1 MADIQPRP
9 ILITGGGRRI
19 GLALARHFLARQ
31 QPVMISYRTWYP
43 AIDELRNAGA
53 VCLHADF
60 STDDSILAFA
70 EEVKAQAA
78 AGLRAVIHNAS
89 GWMAEKPGIPLTT
102 VLASMMQIHVNAPYC
117 STMRWRACYAV
128 TDRPPAILFTLPT
141 TSWSAAATSI
151 LPMRPARR
159 QWII

>member
-19 GLALARHFLARQ
+19 GLAPARHFLARQ

-70 EEVKAQAA
+70 EEVKRRPPPACAPSFITPA
-78 AGLRAVIHNAS
+78 AGWLKNRGS
-89 GWMAEKPGIPLTT
+89 
-102 VLASMMQIHVNAPYC
+102 
-117 STMRWRACYAV
+117 R
-128 TDRPPAILFTLPT
+128 
-141 TSWSAAATSI
+141 
-151 LPMRPARR
+151 
-159 QWII
+159 

>member
-102 VLASMMQIHVNAPYC
+102 VLASMMQIHVNAPLPAQPCAGEPATRSRTGRQRYYSHYRLRRGARQRQAYC
-117 STMRWRACYAV
+117 LCG
-128 TDRPPAILFTLPT
+128 
-141 TSWSAAATSI
+141 
-151 LPMRPARR
+151 
-159 QWII
+159 QQGGNG